1 MICSCDLFSCT
12 CTFTADPPR
21 AVRPQLNPKAAARF
35 HAVDPGVLY
44 YARAT
49 FTGGALVAVSLLD
62 TEHRAAA
69 FTIEPVTTLVLE
81 MPQIIERAGGTRQGA
96 ARKKDVAELI
106 FSAGRIAD
114 RYDNV
119 VRYTPSQWKGQ
130 LGKTECHAR
139 TWAALTTE
147 EQSIINAIKT
157 KEERGHIMDAV
168 GLGLVYLWRR

>member
-1 MICSCDLFSCT
+1 MN
-12 CTFTADPPR
+12 
-21 AVRPQLNPKAAARF
+21 LNPKAAAHV
-35 HAVDPGVLY
+35 HAVDPGVAY
-44 YARAT
+44 YALALFANAELRSVQLLPIANSYS
-49 FTGGALVAVSLLD
+49 TGLPA
-62 TEHRAAA
+62 EH
-69 FTIEPVTTLVLE
+69 VQLVLE

-114 RYDNV
+114 RYENV
-119 VRYTPSQWKGQ
+119 IRYTPSQWKGQ

-139 TWAALTTE
+139 TWGCLTTAE
-147 EQSIINAIKT
+147 RSIINAIKT